1 MLDGMINGTY
11 DDLKYIV
18 MFIVVVMDICC
29 GDDSAGGAAATPQL
43 HVVLVVV
50 LGFRFHL
57 FFLLHHSVLSGDASS
72 WYRCQREFFGK
83 GLIMAALLMLKPYC

>member
-57 FFLLHHSVLSGDASS
+57 FFSS
-72 WYRCQREFFGK
+72 TTLFCLVMRGNFLERV
-83 GLIMAALLMLKPYC
+83 

>member
-11 DDLKYIV
+11 DDLKYNA

-29 GDDSAGGAAATPQL
+29 GDDSAGGATATPQL

-50 LGFRFHL
+50 
-57 FFLLHHSVLSGDASS
+57 
-72 WYRCQREFFGK
+72 
-83 GLIMAALLMLKPYC
+83 